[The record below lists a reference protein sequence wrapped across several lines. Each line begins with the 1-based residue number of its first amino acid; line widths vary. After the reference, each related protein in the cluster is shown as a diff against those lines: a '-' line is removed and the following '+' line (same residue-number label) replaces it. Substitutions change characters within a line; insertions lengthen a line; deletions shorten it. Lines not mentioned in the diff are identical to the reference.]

1 MENIVKAKPAAAK
14 GRYVRSV
21 TMSSTM
27 GPGVPI
33 DASNLDALVK
43 H

>member
-1 MENIVKAKPAAAK
+1 MDNIVKAKPAAAK
-14 GRYVRSV
+14 GRYLKNV

-27 GPGVPI
+27 GPGVTI
-33 DASNLDALVK
+33 DTSHVDELIK